1 MTEVE
6 NKGIVVLQF
15 KKEKK
20 KMNETITYF
29 GK

>member
-15 KKEKK
+15 KKKK